1 MKIKSILLAAGLAT
15 AVLAAPASADSIRLV
30 NINSYQVVDN
40 QHVILRGGVSRYY
53 LVTLANRCHGL
64 RYGMQIGTSLPTR
77 GRVFSPRTEYIVTRD
92 SYRCYIDT
100 IEEVEDREAAQAL
113 IAERAAEEAAE
124 LEASSES

>member
-15 AVLAAPASADSIRLV
+15 AVLAAPASADSIRLA

-53 LVTLANRCHGL
+53 LVTLTNRCHGL

-92 SYRCYIDT
+92 NYRCYIDT

-113 IAERAAEEAAE
+113 IDERAAEAEAE
-124 LEASSES
+124 LEAASES